1 MKTKLSLFLMSF
13 MSIISPV
20 KPLVSIAVAFI
31 ILDLFFGIWR
41 SIKLYGWKSYRSY
54 KLTHTVS
61 KSLLYAGAIFAI
73 FFLET
78 YVLADI
84 LGLFISVDLILTKA
98 FTFFCV
104 FIEIKSINE
113 SFEDVTGKNVLK
125 LFKDFLTR
133 TKNDLNEFKN

>member
-1 MKTKLSLFLMSF
+1 MKTKLSLFLMSL

-41 SIKLYGWKSYRSY
+41 SVKLYGWKSYRSY

-73 FFLET
+73 
-78 YVLADI
+78 
-84 LGLFISVDLILTKA
+84 
-98 FTFFCV
+98 
-104 FIEIKSINE
+104 
-113 SFEDVTGKNVLK
+113 
-125 LFKDFLTR
+125 
-133 TKNDLNEFKN
+133 